1 MRKREENNLD
11 QEFRLA
17 LYEEM
22 IFKWKPDGG
31 NNQGKKLGGR
41 GLGVFGQSRQKR
53 IFGFL

>member
-22 IFKWKPDGG
+22 IFKQKPDGG
-31 NNQGKKLGGR
+31 NNQGKKLGG
-41 GLGVFGQSRQKR
+41 LGVLGQSRQKR
-53 IFGFL
+53 TFGLL